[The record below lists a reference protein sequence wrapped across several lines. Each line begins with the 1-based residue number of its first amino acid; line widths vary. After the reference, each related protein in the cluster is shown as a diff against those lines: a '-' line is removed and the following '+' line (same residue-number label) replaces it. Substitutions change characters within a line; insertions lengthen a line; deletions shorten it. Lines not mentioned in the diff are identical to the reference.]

1 MANWIV
7 LICAVLAS
15 LASGVVLA
23 YGICMSMF
31 TAFRIHS
38 LNVASTAAKHTARQ
52 TAVAGN

>member
-7 LICAVLAS
+7 LICAVFAS

-31 TAFRIHS
+31 AAFSVHS
-38 LNVASTAAKHTARQ
+38 QNVALSAARNAARQ
-52 TAVAGN
+52 TAIVGN

>member
-1 MANWIV
+1 MANWVV

-15 LASGVVLA
+15 LAGGVALA
-23 YGICMSMF
+23 YGVCVAMF

-38 LNVASTAAKHTARQ
+38 QSVAPAPARQ

>member
-15 LASGVVLA
+15 LAGGVILA
-23 YGICMSMF
+23 YGVCVTMF
-31 TAFRIHS
+31 TAFRLHS
-38 LNVASTAAKHTARQ
+38 RNVASSAARQ

>member
-15 LASGVVLA
+15 LAGGVILA
-23 YGICMSMF
+23 YAVCVSLF
-31 TAFRIHS
+31 TAFRLHS
-38 LNVASTAAKHTARQ
+38 RNVASSAARQ

>member
-15 LASGVVLA
+15 LAGGVVLA
-23 YGICMSMF
+23 YGVCVTMF
-31 TAFRIHS
+31 TAFRLHS
-38 LNVASTAAKHTARQ
+38 RNVASSAARQ

>member
-23 YGICMSMF
+23 YGICASMF
-31 TAFRIHS
+31 SAFRTHS
-38 LNVASTAAKHTARQ
+38 RNVATAAARQ
-52 TAVAGN
+52 AAVAGN

>member
-23 YGICMSMF
+23 YGICISMF

-38 LNVASTAAKHTARQ
+38 QNVASSAARR